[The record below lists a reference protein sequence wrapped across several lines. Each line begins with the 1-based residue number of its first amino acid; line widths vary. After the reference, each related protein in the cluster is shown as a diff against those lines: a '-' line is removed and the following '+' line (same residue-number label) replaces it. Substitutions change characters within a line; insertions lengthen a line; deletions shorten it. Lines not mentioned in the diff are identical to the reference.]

1 MGNLKLIRNSG
12 KITFKKSEDNKNSAM
27 IAGWISAKRTGI
39 WLNHIRGLENR
50 FFDIEERSEINENH
64 ITLYE
69 SGQIIGWIEK
79 DYKKEI
85 EDMLWKHLKHY
96 THEPVEEK
104 EVKEEIKEEPAE
116 FGQLAL
122 F

>member
-1 MGNLKLIRNSG
+1 MGDLELVRDSG
-12 KITFKKSEDNKNSAM
+12 KITFKKINDNKNNTM

-50 FFDIEERSEINENH
+50 FFDIEERPEINEDH

-79 DYKKEI
+79 EHKKEI
-85 EDMLWKHLKHY
+85 KNMLWKHLKHY
-96 THEPVEEK
+96 THEPAEKEVKK
-104 EVKEEIKEEPAE
+104 EVKEEPAD

>member
-1 MGNLKLIRNSG
+1 
-12 KITFKKSEDNKNSAM
+12 
-27 IAGWISAKRTGI
+27 
-39 WLNHIRGLENR
+39 
-50 FFDIEERSEINENH
+50 
-64 ITLYE
+64 
-69 SGQIIGWIEK
+69 
-79 DYKKEI
+79 
-85 EDMLWKHLKHY
+85 MLWKHLKHY